1 MPCPVPVP
9 AEELVARLK
18 SVTDTSVDKVKAAPE
33 PPVEEPSVT
42 ASPSDDMLVD
52 APSHDGPAMD
62 LLSGDEPIADLGTV
76 IQESAAEEIPVDV
89 CPPSEPSPDT
99 TDAIVGLAYV
109 DEKTADTGLETVVE
123 EDEAL
128 VEDLPS
134 QDDSEQDAEPWI
146 PDYKVPTIIIT
157 PPSEVDPEDFA
168 QQLGSE
174 QEQEESED
182 IIGTDLEDELEPESE
197 HEESEYDDGCNLG
210 YAEYPAC
217 QVFEIVSELPQNSVE
232 ARVDAYHSPITTTG
246 MLWSDDEGGDLGP
259 LPFTEGIP
267 HVEEIDDLEADAL
280 EPSEAVGIAE
290 QSETADVP
298 EHNGVQE
305 FAIEGEMLETVTT
318 TSEDSNGMR
327 FTHLLP

>member
-42 ASPSDDMLVD
+42 TSPSDDMLVD

-76 IQESAAEEIPVDV
+76 IQESATGEIPVDV

-109 DEKTADTGLETVVE
+109 DEKTAYTSLETVVE
-123 EDEAL
+123 EDETP

-134 QDDSEQDAEPWI
+134 QDDSEQDVGPWI
-146 PDYKVPTIIIT
+146 PDYKVPTIVIT
-157 PPSEVDPEDFA
+157 PPSEVDPEDIA
-168 QQLGSE
+168 QQLDSE

-182 IIGTDLEDELEPESE
+182 IVGTDFEDELEPEFE
-197 HEESEYDDGCNLG
+197 HEESEYDDGCDLG
-210 YAEYPAC
+210 YADYPARP
-217 QVFEIVSELPQNSVE
+217 V
-232 ARVDAYHSPITTTG
+232 VDAYHSPITTTG

>member
-9 AEELVARLK
+9 AEELAARLK

-42 ASPSDDMLVD
+42 TPPSDDMSVD
-52 APSHDGPAMD
+52 APSHDGPAMN
-62 LLSGDEPIADLGTV
+62 LLSGGEPISDLGTV
-76 IQESAAEEIPVDV
+76 TQESAAEEIPVDV
-89 CPPSEPSPDT
+89 CPSSEPSPDT

-109 DEKTADTGLETVVE
+109 DEKTAYTSLETVVE
-123 EDEAL
+123 EDETP

-134 QDDSEQDAEPWI
+134 QDDSEQDVGPWI
-146 PDYKVPTIIIT
+146 PDYKVPTIVIT
-157 PPSEVDPEDFA
+157 PPSEVDPEDIA
-168 QQLGSE
+168 QQLDSE

-182 IIGTDLEDELEPESE
+182 IVGTDFEDELEPEFE
-197 HEESEYDDGCNLG
+197 HEESEYDDGCDLG
-210 YAEYPAC
+210 YADYPARP
-217 QVFEIVSELPQNSVE
+217 V
-232 ARVDAYHSPITTTG
+232 VDAYHSPITTTG